1 VLLVVK
7 DNEKVMDSMKLL
19 LDRKDQEYHQLGAH
33 NKDLQLRLGSKEEEY
48 QEISKE
54 VSKLEQNLK

>member
-1 VLLVVK
+1 MLLVVK

-19 LDRKDQEYHQLGAH
+19 LDRKDQEYHQLVAH